1 MEPEASPPI
10 LRREGFSL
18 EPLFSLLFFCALGV
32 FIGLLAHWVDRA
44 RIWPWMPV
52 YVFSGALGALVG
64 GMLVHDWLMRRMAFR
79 ARTLFAVLLSMLF
92 SLAAR
97 RFYKRNTR

>member
-1 MEPEASPPI
+1 MKPEASPPI

-44 RIWPWMPV
+44 RIWPWMLV
-52 YVFSGALGALVG
+52 YMASGALGALVG
-64 GMLVHDWLMRRMAFR
+64 GMLVHDWLMRRMAFS
-79 ARTLFAVLLSMLF
+79 ARTLFAVLFSMLLSF
-92 SLAAR
+92 AAS

>member
-64 GMLVHDWLMRRMAFR
+64 GMLVHDWLMRRMAFSAYAVR
-79 ARTLFAVLLSMLF
+79 RAVLDAF
-92 SLAAR
+92 FAR
-97 RFYKRNTR
+97 GAPVL

>member
-1 MEPEASPPI
+1 MELEASPPI

-32 FIGLLAHWVDRA
+32 FIGLLAHWMDRA

-52 YVFSGALGALVG
+52 YVFSGALGAPEG
-64 GMLVHDWLMRRMAFR
+64 TIPACADICPY
-79 ARTLFAVLLSMLF
+79 
-92 SLAAR
+92 AAALNDR
-97 RFYKRNTR
+97 